1 MRLKAIFLATFL
13 IMTLFGLNLINVN
26 VALAANIGETCSS
39 DGQCTPDPSSC
50 VNSRCACDPGYE
62 RGVNATVCRPI
73 GSTSTGGGGT
83 TGGGTPGNNVGWG
96 NVSTETIGNLTGLG
110 VKDPREIAANVINI
124 ILGFLGII
132 AVVLILIGGFMWMTA
147 AGNDDKVATAK
158 KIMTAGIIGLV
169 IVLAAFGIAKFV
181 VNALIT
187 ATA

>member
-1 MRLKAIFLATFL
+1 MKKFLVIFIAMLVIAPAFS
-13 IMTLFGLNLINVN
+13 F
-26 VALAANIGETCSS
+26 ALANPVVAAPLDENNAWGGYSGGNINADTLQAN
-39 DGQCTPDPSSC
+39 
-50 VNSRCACDPGYE
+50 
-62 RGVNATVCRPI
+62 
-73 GSTSTGGGGT
+73 
-83 TGGGTPGNNVGWG
+83 
-96 NVSTETIGNLTGLG
+96 TGLG
-110 VKDPREIAANVINI
+110 GTDPRVIAAKVINV

>member
-62 RGVNATVCRPI
+62 QGVNATVCRPT

-83 TGGGTPGNNVGWG
+83 AGGVGWG
-96 NVSTETIGNLTGLG
+96 NVSPDTISNLTGLG
-110 VKDPREIAANVINI
+110 GTDPREIAANVINV

-158 KIMTAGIIGLV
+158 KIMTAGVIGLV

-181 VNALIT
+181 IQALIG
-187 ATA
+187 ATV

>member
-1 MRLKAIFLATFL
+1 MQQYVGPLVQQAQAE
-13 IMTLFGLNLINVN
+13 
-26 VALAANIGETCSS
+26 VAQREVARQA
-39 DGQCTPDPSSC
+39 
-50 VNSRCACDPGYE
+50 
-62 RGVNATVCRPI
+62 
-73 GSTSTGGGGT
+73 
-83 TGGGTPGNNVGWG
+83 
-96 NVSTETIGNLTGLG
+96 IGNLTGLG

>member
-1 MRLKAIFLATFL
+1 MKLKAIFLTTFL
-13 IMTLFGLNLINVN
+13 IMTLFALNLINVN
-26 VALAANIGETCSS
+26 VALAANIGANCSS
-39 DGQCTPDPSSC
+39 NSDCTPSQSYCNPSG
-50 VNSRCACDPGYE
+50 VCACNPNYDPGAGNTICVP
-62 RGVNATVCRPI
+62 RG
-73 GSTSTGGGGT
+73 STGGGT
-83 TGGGTPGNNVGWG
+83 AGGVGWG
-96 NVSTETIGNLTGLG
+96 NVDPDTISNLTGLG

-181 VNALIT
+181 IQALIG

>member
-26 VALAANIGETCSS
+26 VALAANIGANCSS
-39 DGQCTPDPSSC
+39 NSDCTPSQSYCNPSG
-50 VNSRCACDPGYE
+50 VCACNPNYDPGVGNNTICVL
-62 RGVNATVCRPI
+62 RGATSPVV
-73 GSTSTGGGGT
+73 
-83 TGGGTPGNNVGWG
+83 GGTPGSNVGWG

-110 VKDPREIAANVINI
+110 GTDPREIAANVINV

-181 VNALIT
+181 IQALIG
-187 ATA
+187 ATV

>member
-1 MRLKAIFLATFL
+1 MKKFLVIFITMLVIAPVFS
-13 IMTLFGLNLINVN
+13 F
-26 VALAANIGETCSS
+26 ALANPVLAISENNAWGGYSGGNINANTL
-39 DGQCTPDPSSC
+39 QA
-50 VNSRCACDPGYE
+50 N
-62 RGVNATVCRPI
+62 
-73 GSTSTGGGGT
+73 
-83 TGGGTPGNNVGWG
+83 
-96 NVSTETIGNLTGLG
+96 TGLG
-110 VKDPREIAANVINI
+110 GTDPRVIAAKVINV